1 MHVRYDCD
9 LGPRITHERRDR
21 AHARAYV
28 GVGVGVG
35 VCGCLWVCLGVY
47 FHGCGCVLWVWGVFL
62 GLGEDVNGRVREYEG
77 GRERGG
83 RDGDTHFNIETK
95 LSFARRRIAPD

>member
-1 MHVRYDCD
+1 M
-9 LGPRITHERRDR
+9 
-21 AHARAYV
+21 
-28 GVGVGVG
+28 
-35 VCGCLWVCLGVY
+35 
-47 FHGCGCVLWVWGVFL
+47 FL
-62 GLGEDVNGRVREYEG
+62 GLGEDVSGRVREYEG